1 MSATYA
7 TILWENFDRGK
18 LLETC
23 PIIILNW
30 IHLSEAFI
38 FWTASLSPYMQ
49 VTYQLAK
56 AGKGKAQLGTA
67 QSGCTNLLITK
78 WPPLMSGHY
87 SCRIP
92 PPFIASPR
100 LNISYHSEIQPLLQ
114 NSVFHFI
121 LPLKQQMIAYLKYNR
136 TAPVPKADSLQVS
149 TKYKTWNCILYCLP
163 IAKLVLTG
171 FDGMN

>member
-67 QSGCTNLLITK
+67 QAGCTNLLITK

-92 PPFIASPR
+92 PPFIVSPR

-114 NSVFHFI
+114 NSVFHWNNKWLLIWSITEQHQFRRPTAYKFQQNTKHGI
-121 LPLKQQMIAYLKYNR
+121 VFCTACPLQNL
-136 TAPVPKADSLQVS
+136 
-149 TKYKTWNCILYCLP
+149 C
-163 IAKLVLTG
+163 
-171 FDGMN
+171 